1 MITQPLNSDG
11 DDVTTSNLL
20 INNWFYPPAAIYY
33 KHKYTFYSNSDVL
46 LLMINAT
53 KKPFVRY
60 YATTGYEPKSDSG
73 INNATE
79 TTTTTSVSAHTP
91 RITTVQYPHNSGT
104 GKPFLNIHFFL
115 YLAIPSTRSDTTS
128 SVALEVTKNLC

>member
-1 MITQPLNSDG
+1 
-11 DDVTTSNLL
+11 
-20 INNWFYPPAAIYY
+20 
-33 KHKYTFYSNSDVL
+33 
-46 LLMINAT
+46 MINAT

-91 RITTVQYPHNSGT
+91 RITTVQYPNDSGT
-104 GKPFLNIHFFL
+104 GKPFLKNRLFL
-115 YLAIPSTRSDTTS
+115 CLTIPSTSSDTTS
-128 SVALEVTKNLC
+128 KAIGDHHWRRHSCTPYSLGRHYNRTAAIFTADTNVHT